1 MVVVSRYVSMM
12 FQVFNVTAML
22 DMFYTM
28 MDTLVEVTSIPTKC
42 VDLERNYNNNLYL
55 YSTVH

>member
-28 MDTLVEVTSIPTKC
+28 MDILAEVAIYEAKT
-42 VDLERNYNNNLYL
+42 
-55 YSTVH
+55 